1 MSDLRAAVRVSFRS
15 LAVRLIVFSL
25 CIVTC
30 CLIKIKFNDDD
41 DDTVISDDFALGF
54 GANANTQQ
62 LWMHF

>member
-1 MSDLRAAVRVSFRS
+1 
-15 LAVRLIVFSL
+15 
-25 CIVTC
+25 
-30 CLIKIKFNDDD
+30 LIKIKFNDDDDD